1 MLFVRR
7 DGLVMCSACLCSK
20 RPPPG
25 CRRCLLTDNACLTLA
40 APCNLGDAATAAAVI
55 GDGDT
60 GYGNAV
66 NVKRTVA
73 GYAAAG
79 FAGILLEDQ
88 QVCWGAGSCCLG
100 AV

>member
-1 MLFVRR
+1 MVPAPLP
-7 DGLVMCSACLCSK
+7 L
-20 RPPPG
+20 PP
-25 CRRCLLTDNACLTLA
+25 L
-40 APCNLGDAATAAAVI
+40 AVI

-79 FAGILLEDQ
+79 LAGVLIEDQ
-88 QVCWGAGSCCLG
+88 QVGAGW
-100 AV
+100 VR